1 MTRIQLRLYTE
12 PGAAEV
18 FVQMKCSDGTFEP
31 LTAAIDTGGELSLF
45 PIRILDKIEHQI
57 VREKVILEQA
67 GIAKQEFEAKE
78 ATVTIFLEDQF
89 GTYTKEISI
98 RAWFADTL
106 VSLLGFQGILDN
118 AILHIDTLNTR
129 TGWIELAD

>member
-1 MTRIQLRLYTE
+1 MTRIQLRIYAE

-31 LTAAIDTGGELSLF
+31 LTATIDTGGELSLF
-45 PIRILDKIEHQI
+45 PIRILDKVEHQI
-57 VREKVILEQA
+57 VREKVVLEQA
-67 GIAKQEFEAKE
+67 GIAKQEFEAIE
-78 ATVTIFLEDQF
+78 AIVTVFLEDQF
-89 GTYTKEISI
+89 GAYSKEISI

-106 VSLLGFQGILDN
+106 VALIGFHGILDS